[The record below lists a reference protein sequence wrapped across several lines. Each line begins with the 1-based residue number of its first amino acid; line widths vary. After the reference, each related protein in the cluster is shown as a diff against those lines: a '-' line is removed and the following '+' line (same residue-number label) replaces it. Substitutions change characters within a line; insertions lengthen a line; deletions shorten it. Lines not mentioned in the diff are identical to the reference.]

1 MAVIARIFVVL
12 FAFLIASFAAGAVL
26 TFGYLQPGWA
36 ETFGSPGFVHSVGIV
51 VAFTAFVIAGYM
63 LLPAMLVIAIA
74 EGFRLR
80 SMLLYAIVGGA
91 SGLVSYYGGGPGV
104 HLETS
109 ETGLA
114 LPREAEIVAAA
125 GILAG
130 LVYWALAGRNAGRWQ
145 RSRNADPGPARP

>member
-1 MAVIARIFVVL
+1 MTLIGRIFVVL
-12 FAFLIASFAAGAVL
+12 FAFVMASFAAGAVM
-26 TFGYLQPGWA
+26 TFGFLPPGWA
-36 ETFGSPGFVHSVGIV
+36 ETFGWPGPVHSVAIV
-51 VAFTAFVIAGYM
+51 TAFTAFVVAGNM

-91 SGLVSYYGGGPGV
+91 SGLVSYYGGGPGA
-104 HLETS
+104 HPEPS
-109 ETGLA
+109 DIGLA

-130 LVYWALAGRNAGRWQ
+130 LVYWALAGRNAGRW
-145 RSRNADPGPARP
+145 RASRGADRGPVRP